1 MPPIAESRPR
11 RLANRGVEIIVL
23 SGDAPDAAY
32 TLLDY
37 RAPPGF
43 AGVQPH
49 WHAVSTEWFY
59 VIAGT
64 LAWTLGERSGETP
77 AGGFVEVPPR
87 THHVWRNA
95 SADTPLHMLIGF
107 DRPHFDDYFREL
119 IALAERQ
126 TTWPPADPTPW
137 IKLGERFDTFTGPI

>member
-1 MPPIAESRPR
+1 MTSMTGGRPR
-11 RLANRGVEIIVL
+11 RLCNRGVEIMIL

-37 RAPPGF
+37 RAPAGF

-49 WHAVSTEWFY
+49 WHAVTTEWFY

-64 LAWTLGERSGETP
+64 LDWSVDTNEGKTT
-77 AGGFVEVPPR
+77 AGGFLEVAPR
-87 THHVWRNA
+87 TRHVWRNGSQDA
-95 SADTPLHMLIGF
+95 PLHMLIGF

-119 IALAERQ
+119 VALAERQ
-126 TTWPPADPTPW
+126 TTWPPPDPTPW
-137 IKLGERFDTFTGPI
+137 IKLGERFDTFTGPT